1 MSETEDFPTGDEV
14 LRSILQLQMGLDIGE
29 VERSTFLNS
38 KDFEQ
43 MLTRPL
49 AQSRPGA
56 VDPAAFEPIVTG
68 YDDVLL
74 PARPRLDRALQTSPG
89 SDEYAVAAAV
99 RDNKS
104 PSAIRD
110 HFYNRRLQ
118 ETYKMTLAEAMEATR
133 EDDIKKVAEA
143 NAYADRIYELAV
155 PFYDEM
161 IEFETATKQLAPEAA
176 QYARENPGAGLYR
189 QPITEDSAATK
200 KYRDLGLPTP
210 VDQWKLSDFGE
221 GNGGANADR
230 LSAAMRRV
238 NELTAPNPPS
248 VQPSGWEAAG
258 TAGGSETS
266 ARQLA
271 LRLAEPLLGYEPGSL
286 APAEREYFDLEKYY
300 DELAEYRNDA
310 RSTGQAAAAAAG
322 DVPPA
327 LDLGSLLGT
336 APGIGQREA
345 RQPSLL
351 ANPDAAEMDSR
362 REMAAEA
369 AKAAVESIAGVTGR
383 AAGAARSIA
392 GPDSGGVYPPAF
404 PPVEPFDVETLSDRY
419 QAAADAAMQAM
430 AQADSEGRSAP
441 ADRYQAAA
449 DAAMR
454 AVRVEDVRGGKDAAA
469 AAGQGRSADSA
480 RYGAAAAADAV
491 GEARDAA
498 GGSRYQGFADE
509 LAEIA
514 AVANGR
520 QAESGRYGAAAD
532 AYGSRGGRADGARY
546 QDAADMLA
554 DAEVRAAG
562 IADGRQADSSR
573 YQAAAQA
580 TADAAAEAARAA
592 SGSRYA
598 AAAQVAADAAAEA
611 AAAASGRNASSAR
624 YASSA
629 EAAVS
634 AAEAAAEAA
643 RLAKGS
649 RQQAAADGAAAAATA
664 AAQAAVANREA
675 DSSRYEAAAGAA
687 AEGAAGGGR
696 YDAWAKANN
705 QNMVPPTPMDNF
717 RYNGDQ
723 VMPNT
728 PMSDFRYDGRQTSPN
743 TPMSDFRYDGRQG
756 RADTPMSDFRY
767 DGRQATPNVPMNN
780 YRYNGDQVMPNTS
793 MGNWREVAAKGLP
806 DPSMDNW
813 RYDSK
818 GLGGAGAD
826 GAAKLSSVPMDNWR
840 YNGQL
845 NMPTSMGNFR
855 DGGAKESLVSAI
867 AAPRAPQRPKMP
879 ADVRAALDEYKAAAK
894 RKSDQERFAR
904 YMIEGTG
911 NVGIYGKDS
920 PYAPSR
926 GLNGQGITPLVSAMR
941 SAMGR

>member
-1 MSETEDFPTGDEV
+1 MSETEVFPTGDEV
-14 LRSILQLQMGLDIGE
+14 LRTILLEQMGVDIGE

-68 YDDVLL
+68 YDNIVL
-74 PARPRLDRALQTSPG
+74 PSRPRLDRALQTSPG
-89 SDEYAVAAAV
+89 SDEYAVASMIKG
-99 RDNKS
+99 NKS

-110 HFYNRRLQ
+110 HYYNQRLKDA
-118 ETYKMTLAEAMEATR
+118 YGITLEEAASPRTE
-133 EDDIKKVAEA
+133 EVKEQVAEA
-143 NAYADRIYELAV
+143 RAFADRIYDLAV
-155 PFYDEM
+155 PFYDEF
-161 IEFETATKQLAPEAA
+161 IEFETAKKQLSPEAA
-176 QYARENPGAGLYR
+176 QYAEENPDAGVYPK
-189 QPITEDSAATK
+189 PITEDSAATK
-200 KYRDLGLPTP
+200 KYRDLGWPTP
-210 VDQWKLSDFGE
+210 VEKWKLSDFGE
-221 GNGGANADR
+221 GNGGANAAR
-230 LSAAMRRV
+230 LDSARQRV
-238 NELTAPNPPS
+238 NELTAPNP
-248 VQPSGWEAAG
+248 SGTG
-258 TAGGSETS
+258 DVYSNI
-266 ARQLA
+266 ARQARQVMSGLTGKGFEDP
-271 LRLAEPLLGYEPGSL
+271 RT
-286 APAEREYFDLEKYY
+286 EREYFDLEKYY
-300 DELAEYRNDA
+300 DELAEWRNNSI
-310 RSTGQAAAAAAG
+310 STGQAAAALAAADG
-322 DVPPA
+322 VSPVSD
-327 LDLGSLLGT
+327 LDSLLG
-336 APGIGQREA
+336 ASPGIGQREA
-345 RQPSLL
+345 RQPTLL

-369 AKAAVESIAGVTGR
+369 AKAAVESIAGVKGR

-419 QAAADAAMQAM
+419 QAAADAAMEAI

-441 ADRYQAAA
+441 ADRYQVAA

-454 AVRVEDVRGGKDAAA
+454 AAVGAGSARGGKDAAA
-469 AAGQGRSADSA
+469 AAGRGRSADGA
-480 RYGAAAAADAV
+480 RYGAAAEAAAV

-514 AVANGR
+514 SIASGR
-520 QAESGRYGAAAD
+520 QADSSRYGAAAD
-532 AYGSRGGRADGARY
+532 AYGSRGGRADAARY

-573 YQAAAQA
+573 YQAAAAA
-580 TADAAAEAARAA
+580 TAEAAAEAARAA

-598 AAAQVAADAAAEA
+598 AAARVAADAAAEA
-611 AAAASGRNASSAR
+611 AAAARGQGASSSR

-643 RLAKGS
+643 RLANGS
-649 RQQAAADGAAAAATA
+649 RHQATADGAAAAAAA
-664 AAQAAVANREA
+664 AAQAAVAGRQA
-675 DSSRYEAAAGAA
+675 ASSRYGGAAGAA
-687 AEGAAGGGR
+687 QAATARNAAGGGR
-696 YDAWAKANN
+696 YDAWFDANN

-717 RYNGDQ
+717 RYNGNQ

-743 TPMSDFRYDGRQG
+743 TPMSDFRYDGRQE
-756 RADTPMSDFRY
+756 RANTPMSDFRY

-780 YRYNGDQVMPNTS
+780 FRYNGDQVMPNTS

-818 GLGGAGAD
+818 GLGGASAA
-826 GAAKLSSVPMDNWR
+826 GAAELSSVPMDNWR

-845 NMPTSMGNFR
+845 NTPTSMGNFR
-855 DGGAKESLVSAI
+855 GGDAKASLAASI
-867 AAPRAPQRPKMP
+867 AAPQPAPRPKMP
-879 ADVRAALDEYKAAAK
+879 ANVRAALDEYQAAA
-894 RKSDQERFAR
+894 RHKSGQERFAR
-904 YMIEGTG
+904 ILIEGSR

-920 PYAPSR
+920 PYAPSP
-926 GLNGQGITPLVSAMR
+926 GLNGRGITPLVAAMQ

>member
-1 MSETEDFPTGDEV
+1 MSETEVFPTGDEV
-14 LRSILQLQMGLDIGE
+14 LRNLLMSQIGVDLGE
-29 VERSTFLNS
+29 VERSTFLNA
-38 KDFEQ
+38 KDYEQ

-68 YDDVLL
+68 YDDIIL
-74 PARPRLDRALQTSPG
+74 PSRPRLNRALQTSPG
-89 SDEYAVAAAV
+89 SEEHTIAQMVAQ
-99 RDNKS
+99 NKS
-104 PSAIRD
+104 PSAIREQ
-110 HFYNRRLQ
+110 FYNRRL
-118 ETYKMTLAEAMEATR
+118 ENLGLSLEDAAAPGR
-133 EDDIKKVAEA
+133 EDDVAKVAEA
-143 NAYADRIYELAV
+143 NAYADRMYNLAV
-155 PFYDEM
+155 PFYEEM
-161 IEFETATKQLAPEAA
+161 IEFETATKQLDPEAA
-176 QYARENPGAGLYR
+176 RYAQQNPDAGVYR
-189 QPITEDSAATK
+189 KPITEDSAATK

-221 GNGGANADR
+221 GNGGENADR
-230 LSAAMRRV
+230 LSAAIQRV
-238 NELTAPNPPS
+238 NELTAPNPPQS
-248 VQPSGWEAAG
+248 SSNGFLGRLVARGLDGLRGQGVPVP
-258 TAGGSETS
+258 GGS
-266 ARQLA
+266 
-271 LRLAEPLLGYEPGSL
+271 
-286 APAEREYFDLEKYY
+286 EREYFDLQKYY
-300 DELAEYRNDA
+300 DELAEWRNNA
-310 RSTGQAAAAAAG
+310 RSTGQAAAAEAG
-322 DVPPA
+322 GLSPA
-327 LDLGSLLGT
+327 LDLESLLGA
-336 APGIGQREA
+336 APGIGERGAVQ
-345 RQPSLL
+345 STLL

-404 PPVEPFDVETLSDRY
+404 PPVEPIDVETLSDRY
-419 QAAADAAMQAM
+419 QAAADAAMEAM

-469 AAGQGRSADSA
+469 AAGRGRSAESA
-480 RYGAAAAADAV
+480 RYGAAAEADAV
-491 GEARDAA
+491 GEAMDAA
-498 GGSRYQGFADE
+498 GGSRYQSFADD

-514 AVANGR
+514 AIANGR
-520 QAESGRYGAAAD
+520 QAESGRYGAATE
-532 AYGSRGGRADGARY
+532 AYDSRGERADSARY

-554 DAEVRAAG
+554 DAELRAAG

-580 TADAAAEAARAA
+580 TAEAAAEAARAA

-598 AAAQVAADAAAEA
+598 AAAEVAAEAAAEA
-611 AAAASGRNASSAR
+611 AAAASGRGASSAR

-634 AAEAAAEAA
+634 AADAAVEAA

-664 AAQAAVANREA
+664 AAQAAVAGRGA
-675 DSSRYEAAAGAA
+675 DSSRYEAAAGATA
-687 AEGAAGGGR
+687 RGAAGGGR
-696 YDAWAKANN
+696 YAAWAQAND
-705 QNMVPPTPMDNF
+705 QNMAPPTPMDNF
-717 RYNGDQ
+717 RYNGKQ

-743 TPMSDFRYDGRQG
+743 TSMSDF
-756 RADTPMSDFRY
+756 
-767 DGRQATPNVPMNN
+767 
-780 YRYNGDQVMPNTS
+780 RYNGDQVMPNTS

-813 RYDSK
+813 RYNGK
-818 GLGGAGAD
+818 GLGGAGAG
-826 GAAKLSSVPMDNWR
+826 GAGELSSVPMDNWR

-845 NMPTSMGNFR
+845 KTSTPMGNYR
-855 DGGAKESLVSAI
+855 GADAKERLAASI
-867 AAPRAPQRPKMP
+867 AAPQPAPRPKMP
-879 ADVRAALDEYKAAAK
+879 ADVRAALDEYKAASK
-894 RKSDQERFAR
+894 RKNDQERFAR
-904 YMIEGTG
+904 YMIEGSG
-911 NVGIYGKDS
+911 NVGIWGPDS

-926 GLNGQGITPLVSAMR
+926 GLNGRGVTPLVAALR
-941 SAMGR
+941 AATGR

>member
-1 MSETEDFPTGDEV
+1 MSETEVFPTGDEV
-14 LRSILQLQMGLDIGE
+14 LRTILLEQMGLDIGE

-68 YDDVLL
+68 YDDIVL
-74 PARPRLDRALQTSPG
+74 PSRPRMDRALKTFAG
-89 SDEYAVAAAV
+89 SDEYKVAQMINN
-99 RDNKS
+99 NKS

-110 HFYNRRLQ
+110 QYYLVRL
-118 ETYKMTLAEAMEATR
+118 EEYKIPFDEAASPKR
-133 EDDIKKVAEA
+133 EDDKEKVAEA
-143 NAYADRIYELAV
+143 RAYADRIYDLAV
-155 PFYDEM
+155 PFYDEF
-161 IEFETATKQLAPEAA
+161 IEFETAKKQLTPEAA
-176 QYARENPGAGLYR
+176 RYAEENPDAGVYR
-189 QPITEDSAATK
+189 KPITEDSAATK

-210 VDQWKLSDFGE
+210 VDEWKLSDFGE
-221 GNGGANADR
+221 GNGGANAAR
-230 LSAAMRRV
+230 LNAARRRV
-238 NELTAPNPPS
+238 NELTAPN
-248 VQPSGWEAAG
+248 QSGTG
-258 TAGGSETS
+258 DVLSNI
-266 ARQLA
+266 ARQVRQVMSGLTGQGF
-271 LRLAEPLLGYEPGSL
+271 EGPP
-286 APAEREYFDLEKYY
+286 EREYFDLEKYY
-300 DELAEYRNDA
+300 DELADWRNNSI
-310 RSTGQAAAAAAG
+310 STGQAAAAKAAADG
-322 DVPPA
+322 VSPVPD
-327 LDLGSLLGT
+327 LDSLLGA

-345 RQPSLL
+345 RQPTLL

-419 QAAADAAMQAM
+419 QAAADAAMEAIV
-430 AQADSEGRSAP
+430 QADNVGLSGS

-469 AAGQGRSADSA
+469 AAGRGRSADGD
-480 RYGAAAAADAV
+480 RYGAAADAAAV

-514 AVANGR
+514 EIANGR
-520 QAESGRYGAAAD
+520 QADSARYGAAAE
-532 AYGSRGGRADGARY
+532 AYGSRGERADSSRY

-573 YQAAAQA
+573 YQAAAVA
-580 TADAAAEAARAA
+580 TAEAAAEAARAA

-598 AAAQVAADAAAEA
+598 TAAQVAADAAAEA
-611 AAAASGRNASSAR
+611 AAAARGQSASSSR
-624 YASSA
+624 YASGA

-634 AAEAAAEAA
+634 AAEAAVEAA
-643 RLAKGS
+643 RLANGS

-675 DSSRYEAAAGAA
+675 DSSRYASAATAA
-687 AEGAAGGGR
+687 QAATARGAAGGGR
-696 YDAWAKANN
+696 YDAWVDANN

-717 RYNGDQ
+717 RYNGNQ

-728 PMSDFRYDGRQTSPN
+728 PMSDFRYDGRQTPPN
-743 TPMSDFRYDGRQG
+743 TSMSDFRYDGRQE
-756 RADTPMSDFRY
+756 RANTPMSDFRY
-767 DGRQATPNVPMNN
+767 DGRQATPNVPMDNF
-780 YRYNGDQVMPNTS
+780 RYNGDQVMPNTS
-793 MGNWREVAAKGLP
+793 MGNWREAAAKGLP

-818 GLGGAGAD
+818 GLGGASAT

-845 NMPTSMGNFR
+845 NIPTSMGNFR
-855 DGGAKESLVSAI
+855 DGGAKASLAAAI
-867 AAPRAPQRPKMP
+867 AAPQPAPRPKMP
-879 ADVRAALDEYKAAAK
+879 ANVRAALDEYQAAA
-894 RKSDQERFAR
+894 RHKSGQERFAR
-904 YMIEGTG
+904 ILIDGSR

-920 PYAPSR
+920 RYAPSP
-926 GLNGQGITPLVSAMR
+926 GLNGRGITPLVAAMQ